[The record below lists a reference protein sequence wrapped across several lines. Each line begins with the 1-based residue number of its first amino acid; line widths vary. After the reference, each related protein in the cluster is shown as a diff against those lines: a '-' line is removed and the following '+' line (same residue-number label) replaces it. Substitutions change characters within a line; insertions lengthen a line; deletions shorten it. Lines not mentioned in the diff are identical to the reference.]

1 MGKVLVTDA
10 YLTDIADAIREKL
23 GVTTT
28 YKPSQM
34 GPAIEAITGG
44 GSAPFAFG
52 DIPDYVKDEALSVA
66 EKVRA
71 AQTENTVTTLV
82 WADAHH
88 CGDQSDTGWQAQ
100 TNASTRHAAMGQAI
114 VAAACDIDCAMY
126 AGDYTFGNATTTLA
140 LFDGQCREM
149 NGYMDFTYGGI
160 PALYS
165 VGNHDTGEYYA
176 AAGGQLYGAANVYRL
191 IGSRNDDG
199 TTVMGSTTYGYC
211 YRDLT
216 AKKVRIICL
225 NTCEG
230 ETDTGSGGGQCSD
243 TQLLW
248 FAQALY
254 SIGASA
260 DWGIIVTSHYP
271 LDYGET
277 YPAAEVLYQYV
288 NGGSVTYNG
297 TTVNFSGHNSAKFV
311 AQYHGHT
318 HCLKV
323 AKINRVQNGSGTEFD
338 AYRLATPSGTF
349 YRNNDYAGHLF
360 YGIDFGESVTY
371 NKTANT
377 GDDTAFVVN
386 VYDPDKGIIT
396 SVCYGAGRDRVVSI
410 GATVYHLV
418 TLGLSHVTSS
428 NEATAVEDGTAYATT
443 LAAYSGYDMQT
454 VTVTMGGTDI
464 TSTAYDS
471 STGAVSI
478 ASVTGDIAITATA
491 TKHVSY
497 HNLVPTSTDASGNV
511 FNGTGYADGTRIG
524 SSGTTSE
531 LNHFATTGF
540 IPFTQ
545 GQTIRLGGDGVTFAE
560 YGCMLYFYNADKS
573 ARSNAGVAYNRVGDA
588 NYGEWSTE
596 SNTAITYKP
605 KNTPS
610 YADGYIRISAKGSG
624 ADLIVTL
631 DEPID

>member
-1 MGKVLVTDA
+1 MAKVIVTEQ
-10 YLTDIADAIREKL
+10 YLSDIADAIREKL
-23 GVTTT
+23 GVSDT
-28 YKPSQM
+28 YTPAQM
-34 GPAIEAITGG
+34 AGAI
-44 GSAPFAFG
+44 GSLGVSVPFTFG
-52 DIPDYVKDEALSVA
+52 DIPDYVKDEALAVA

-71 AQTENTVTTLV
+71 AQTAHTVTSIM

-88 CGDQSDTGWQAQ
+88 CASQSDTGWQAQ
-100 TNASTRHAAMGQAI
+100 TNISTLHAAMGAAI
-114 VAAACDIDCAMY
+114 VAASCEIDFAAY
-126 AGDYTFGNATTTLA
+126 AGDYTFGNAGTTLA
-140 LFDGQCREM
+140 LFLEQCKQM
-149 NGYMDFTYGGI
+149 NGYMDLAYGGV
-160 PALYS
+160 PALYC

-176 AAGGQLYGAANVYRL
+176 AGGGELYGAENVYAM

-248 FAQALY
+248 FAQTLR

-260 DWGIIVTSHYP
+260 DWGIIVVSHYP
-271 LDYGET
+271 LDCGDT

-288 NGGSVTYNG
+288 SGGSVTFNG

-323 AKINRVQNGSGTEFD
+323 ARINRIRNGSGTEFD

-349 YRNNDYAGHLF
+349 YRNNDYAGHPY

-377 GDDTAFVVN
+377 GKDTAFVVN
-386 VYDPDKGIIT
+386 VYDPEREVIT
-396 SVCYGAGRDRVVSI
+396 SVCYGAGYDRAVGI
-410 GATVYHLV
+410 GATVYHTV
-418 TLGLSHVTSS
+418 TATLTHVTSS
-428 NEATAVEDGTAYATT
+428 NGAATVEDGTAYATT
-443 LAAYSGYDMQT
+443 LTAESGYTLDT
-454 VTVTMGGTDI
+454 VTVTMGGTDV
-464 TSTAYDS
+464 TATAYDS
-471 STGAVSI
+471 ATGVVSI
-478 ASVTGDIAITATA
+478 ASVTGNVAITASA
-491 TKHVSY
+491 IVPVSY
-497 HNLVPTSTDASGNV
+497 TNLVPTSTDTSGAI
-511 FNGTGYADGTRIG
+511 FNGTGYQDNMRIG
-524 SSGTTSE
+524 SSGSTSTYD
-531 LNHFATTGF
+531 HFATTGF

-560 YGCMLYFYNADKS
+560 YGCMLYFYNTDKS
-573 ARSNAGVAYNRVGDA
+573 ARSSAGVAYDRVGNA

-596 SNTAITYKP
+596 STAAFVYKP
-605 KNTPS
+605 KNTPN

-624 ADLIVTL
+624 ANLIITA
-631 DEPID
+631 DEPIE